1 MERKNEKGTIKINDH
16 IFAKIVGEAISRTG
30 GKAFPASE
38 KGKLLT
44 GIGGSMPG
52 VGELADNLV
61 VCEEQDGSI
70 FLEWYIIMSF
80 GASIH
85 RATKLML
92 DYAEKELKSMF
103 PGQPGRAVVRIVGV
117 KSRLIAVRDL
127 EVERKW
133 N

>member
-16 IFAKIVGEAISRTG
+16 IFARIVGEAISQAG

-52 VGELADNLV
+52 VGEQADNLV
-61 VCEEQDGSI
+61 VREEEGGVY
-70 FLEWYIIMSF
+70 LEWYIIMSL
-80 GASIH
+80 GASIY

-92 DYAEKELKSMF
+92 DYVEKELKSMF

-133 N
+133 S

>member
-16 IFAKIVGEAISRTG
+16 IFARIVGEAISQAG

-52 VGELADNLV
+52 VGEQADNLV
-61 VCEEQDGSI
+61 VREEEGGVY
-70 FLEWYIIMSF
+70 LEWYIIMSF
-80 GASIH
+80 GASIY

-103 PGQPGRAVVRIVGV
+103 PSQPGRAVVRIVGV
-117 KSRLIAVRDL
+117 KSRLIAVRNL

>member
-1 MERKNEKGTIKINDH
+1 MERSNEKGTIKINDH
-16 IFAKIVGEAISRTG
+16 IFGRLVSEAISLTA
-30 GKAFPASE
+30 GKVFPASE

-52 VGELADNLV
+52 AGELADNLIIR
-61 VCEEQDGSI
+61 EETDGSL
-70 FLEWYIIMSF
+70 FLQWYVIMSF

-103 PGQPGRAVVRIVGV
+103 PNQPGRIIIRIVGV

>member
-16 IFAKIVGEAISRTG
+16 IFARIVGEAISRAG

-52 VGELADNLV
+52 TGELADNLV
-61 VCEEQDGSI
+61 VREEDGGVY
-70 FLEWYIIMSF
+70 LEWYIIMSF
-80 GASIH
+80 GTSIH

-103 PGQPGRAVVRIVGV
+103 PDQPGRAVVRIVGV
-117 KSRLIAVRDL
+117 KSRLIAVRNL

>member
-1 MERKNEKGTIKINDH
+1 M
-16 IFAKIVGEAISRTG
+16 
-30 GKAFPASE
+30 
-38 KGKLLT
+38 
-44 GIGGSMPG
+44 
-52 VGELADNLV
+52 GELADNLV

>member
-1 MERKNEKGTIKINDH
+1 
-16 IFAKIVGEAISRTG
+16 
-30 GKAFPASE
+30 
-38 KGKLLT
+38 
-44 GIGGSMPG
+44 MPG
-52 VGELADNLV
+52 AGELADNLIIR
-61 VCEEQDGSI
+61 EEADGSL
-70 FLEWYIIMSF
+70 FLQWYVIMSF

-103 PGQPGRAVVRIVGV
+103 PNQPGRIIIRIVGV